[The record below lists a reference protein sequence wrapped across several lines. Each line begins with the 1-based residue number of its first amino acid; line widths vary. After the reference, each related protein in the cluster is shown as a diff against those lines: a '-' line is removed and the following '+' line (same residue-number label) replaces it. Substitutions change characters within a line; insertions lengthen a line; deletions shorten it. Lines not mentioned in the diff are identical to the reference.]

1 VNQLSNALTNRPAGQ
16 VVQLQAVSLRNSDL
30 VDPVAVQ
37 LRAVPR

>member
-1 VNQLSNALTNRPAGQ
+1 
-16 VVQLQAVSLRNSDL
+16 VQLHAVSLRNSDL